1 MSQTIK
7 NKVNGCFLVYGDV
20 MPLTSVPVKDSARY
34 TRDAAPKRP
43 TMNADTRKKL
53 GRVLDILER
62 QLKDSPD
69 QRTPQESLEDA
80 IRSITEQY
88 EREARRQ
95 GINPAPEAPSRDYA
109 AMNPHRRSSG
119 IVCSEKPHIRKDGR
133 FVYEDPEDRVT
144 VPASA
149 FEKRCADAEAA
160 YASRNPHKAKSKK
173 SAAMVHDSARRRM
186 GICEQ
191 CEAAYA
197 ARNPHKAAR

>member
-7 NKVNGCFLVYGDV
+7 NKGNGCFLVYGDV
-20 MPLTSVPVKDSARY
+20 MPLTRMPSVPVKVA
-34 TRDAAPKRP
+34 DAAPELD
-43 TMNADTRKKL
+43 TDTRKKL

-80 IRSITEQY
+80 IRSITEQF

-95 GINPAPEAPSRDYA
+95 GINPAPEALGMDYA

-133 FVYEDPEDRVT
+133 FGYEDPEDRVT
-144 VPASA
+144 VPANA
-149 FEKRCADAEAA
+149 FEKRCADAEVA
-160 YASRNPHKAKSKK
+160 YASRNPHKVKSKK
-173 SAAMVHDSARRRM
+173 SAAMVHDSVRRRM
-186 GICEQ
+186 SICEQ